1 MKKKFTDLVDFVGG
15 KPVLFE
21 GTKPYVSTGALKSTT
36 ISREDIELV
45 EFINRPSRAD
55 LEVKKDDIL
64 FAKMAFTDKRI
75 LIDNDTSN
83 YIYST
88 GFFAVRA
95 KPNIITTECLYYL
108 LNSKTFKDQKDA
120 NSTGATQKAITN
132 SGLKKIYL
140 RIPNYNNQKEIA
152 EILSNIEKI
161 ISFKERQLKEYDQLI
176 KSRFVE
182 MFGNP
187 IINEKNHEKAKLK
200 ELGLLN
206 RGKSKH
212 RPRNAPELLGGIYP
226 LIQTGDIS
234 NSDLYIK
241 EYNSTYSELGLQ
253 QSKMWNKGTLCITI
267 AANIAKTGILDFDA
281 CFPDS
286 VVGFIPNIRT
296 NNIYI
301 HYWFTFFQEILENQ
315 APESAQKNINLKI
328 LGELDVIVPP
338 KEQKDIFA
346 SFVEQVD
353 KLKFEVQKS
362 LDESQML
369 FDSLMQEYFG

>member
-182 MFGNP
+182 MFGDV
-187 IINEKNHEKAKLK
+187 ILNEKSWKLYK
-200 ELGLLN
+200 WNNVLAIKN
-206 RGKSKH
+206 GK
-212 RPRNAPELLGGIYP
+212 N
-226 LIQTGDIS
+226 
-234 NSDLYIK
+234 
-241 EYNSTYSELGLQ
+241 
-253 QSKMWNKGTLCITI
+253 
-267 AANIAKTGILDFDA
+267 
-281 CFPDS
+281 
-286 VVGFIPNIRT
+286 
-296 NNIYI
+296 
-301 HYWFTFFQEILENQ
+301 
-315 APESAQKNINLKI
+315 QKNVENIN
-328 LGELDVIVPP
+328 GEIGR
-338 KEQKDIFA
+338 A
-346 SFVEQVD
+346 SCRERV
-353 KLKFEVQKS
+353 
-362 LDESQML
+362 
-369 FDSLMQEYFG
+369 

>member
-1 MKKKFTDLVDFVGG
+1 MKKFTDVVDFVGG

-21 GTKPYVSTGALKSTT
+21 GTKPYVSTGALKNTT

-55 LEVKKDDIL
+55 LEVKKGDIL

-182 MFGNP
+182 MFGDP
-187 IINEKNHEKAKLK
+187 IKNDKRWKTDKLNTVCPVNKYKGQVESNEGKVW
-200 ELGLLN
+200 LLN
-206 RGKSKH
+206 LDMIESNTGKIIKYVFENES
-212 RPRNAPELLGGIYP
+212 
-226 LIQTGDIS
+226 DIA
-234 NSDLYIK
+234 
-241 EYNSTYSELGLQ
+241 NSTIKFNDNCVLYSKLRPYLNKVVVPLKSGYATSEIISMQ
-253 QSKMWNKGTLCITI
+253 TEKISKYFL
-267 AANIAKTGILDFDA
+267 F
-281 CFPDS
+281 
-286 VVGFIPNIRT
+286 
-296 NNIYI
+296 
-301 HYWFTFFQEILENQ
+301 
-315 APESAQKNINLKI
+315 NLLRMK
-328 LGELDVIVPP
+328 
-338 KEQKDIFA
+338 
-346 SFVEQVD
+346 SFVDFANGTAYGAKMPRASVDRIKNFDLILPPIDLQNKFEKFVLHVD

-362 LDESQML
+362 LDESQTL